1 MTFKRFANKDIV
13 NSTIVAK
20 PEFNFIVHSGSTYLQ
35 RERSVDGDFSNT
47 IKHIESGHVSLH
59 ELNVNRPSDSLI
71 YAFIEKDSTRY
82 SFRTITTTEFDSEDT
97 FGLGDQMTLSYP
109 LSASISRIYIP
120 AGAEVSSSSG
130 AAHANK
136 KYIRALKNPI
146 SSANV
151 LGPSNS
157 YGALGTKAVNMICV
171 PGIFA
176 GSGID
181 KGTIELN
188 YYVTGT
194 LVATATDLY
203 SDGRMIQTYGNTTGS
218 EVGIVVYNQG
228 IVLLTGSD
236 SLHSSTDNFFSPSST
251 ANPSW
256 LSFGTGMNQ
265 AGLALS
271 HGAVEDSSYSVTFKG
286 VNKVPTLTM
295 FAFSEKGEHNLSTN
309 PTFLS
314 RSAGDGYSQSTE
326 MYSETEQQIKK
337 INKSPYADH
346 EEDYENV
353 TYISKVGIYDKD
365 KNLIAIAS
373 LANPVK
379 KTEKRD
385 FMFKLRLDF

>member
-1 MTFKRFANKDIV
+1 MSFKRFEQKDIV
-13 NSTIVAK
+13 NSTMVAK

-35 RERSVDGDFSNT
+35 RERLPAGDFSNT
-47 IKHIESGHVSLH
+47 IKHIESGHVSLY

-82 SFRTITTTEFDSEDT
+82 SFKTITTSDFDSEDV
-97 FGLGDQMTLSYP
+97 FGLGSQMTLPYP
-109 LSASISRIYIP
+109 LSSSLSRIYIP
-120 AGAEVSSSSG
+120 AGIEFSTSA
-130 AAHANK
+130 ATAHANK

-146 SSANV
+146 SSADV
-151 LGPSNS
+151 LGPSNKFGS
-157 YGALGTKAVNMICV
+157 LGTSAVNMICI

-181 KGTIELN
+181 KGSIEMN
-188 YYVTGT
+188 YYITGT
-194 LVATATDLY
+194 LVATAKDLY
-203 SDGRMIQTYGNTTGS
+203 SDGRMVQTYGNTTGN
-218 EVGIVVYNQG
+218 EVGMVVYNQG
-228 IVLLTGSD
+228 IVILTGSD
-236 SLHSSTDNFFSPSST
+236 NLHTSVDNFFSPSST

-256 LSFGTGMNQ
+256 LSFGTGLNQ
-265 AGLALS
+265 AGEQLS
-271 HGAVEDSSYSVTFKG
+271 HGNVEDSSYSITFKAT
-286 VNKVPTLTM
+286 NKVPTLTM
-295 FAFSEKGEHNLSTN
+295 FAFSEKGEHNYSKN

-314 RSAGDGYSQSTE
+314 RSSGDAYAHNE
-326 MYSETEQQIKK
+326 ELYSERQFQVKK

-346 EEDYENV
+346 EEEYKNV

-385 FMFKLRLDF
+385 FMFKMRIDF